1 MAAILANCRGYQIE
15 DKVDGTV
22 SEQVKNGL
30 RCSLVICDHGKVQEL
45 MRLQLLGDKKANKT
59 ENMTEIVFLRGVS
72 EIQCL
77 VYQQDNVNPFE
88 ICNNWIQLNMVFHVI
103 IIFCRKYVN
112 LISASDFSDFMHN

>member
-1 MAAILANCRGYQIE
+1 MNLEKYKNC
-15 DKVDGTV
+15 
-22 SEQVKNGL
+22 
-30 RCSLVICDHGKVQEL
+30 
-45 MRLQLLGDKKANKT
+45 MRLRLLGDKKANK
-59 ENMTEIVFLRGVS
+59 RGGGVS

-112 LISASDFSDFMHN
+112 LISASDFSDFVHN

>member
-1 MAAILANCRGYQIE
+1 MEKYKNC
-15 DKVDGTV
+15 
-22 SEQVKNGL
+22 
-30 RCSLVICDHGKVQEL
+30 
-45 MRLQLLGDKKANKT
+45 MRLRLLGDKKANKT
-59 ENMTEIVFLRGVS
+59 QNMAEIVFLRGVS

-88 ICNNWIQLNMVFHVI
+88 ICNNWIQLNMGFHVI